1 MRLIA
6 PVPKIRIMQAQSS
19 PRTQR
24 TAPRSPAREHDS
36 RISSAEEAAR
46 RAAGSLSRLIGH
58 PTEGSSEV
66 GRGEDR
72 NWRVCVDVVEV
83 RRIPDTTSLMATYE
97 VNLDEH
103 GDLLGYRRLRRYH
116 RGTADS

>member
-6 PVPKIRIMQAQSS
+6 ALPKIGIMQAQSS
-19 PRTQR
+19 SKTQR
-24 TAPRSPAREHDS
+24 TTTRSSAHEHET
-36 RISSAEEAAR
+36 RISSAEDAAR
-46 RAAGSLSRLIGH
+46 HAAGRLSRLIGH
-58 PTEGSSEV
+58 PAEGSSEV
-66 GRGEDR
+66 GRGEDN

-103 GDLLGYRRLRRYH
+103 GHLLGYRRLRRYH